1 MWFDN
6 WADLTRILAVAPV
19 AYVLLLLVLRV
30 TGKRTLS
37 KLNAFDLVV
46 TVAIGST
53 LATVILNTDV
63 SLSEG
68 VLALALLVSLQYL
81 VTWSSVRIRA
91 VERLA
96 KAEPTLLYRD
106 GFLDD
111 AMRRQRVTRDEVRQ
125 AARSQGH
132 ADLDDVG
139 AVVLET
145 DGSLSTLDAP
155 PPAGRP
161 AGRPGH

>member
-1 MWFDN
+1 MWFDS
-6 WADLTRILAVAPV
+6 WADLTRLLVVAPV

-68 VLALALLVSLQYL
+68 ILALVLLVALQYL
-81 VTWSSVRIRA
+81 VTWSSVRVRA

-96 KAEPTLLYRD
+96 KAEPTLLYHA
-106 GFLDD
+106 GFLDT
-111 AMRRQRVTRDEVRQ
+111 AMRRQRVTRDEIRQ

-145 DGSLSTLDAP
+145 DGSLSILDVP
-155 PPAGRP
+155 PRSL
-161 AGRPGH
+161 R